1 MFVKSAVLYMTLFLV
16 VPAFAQNVNSG
27 NRCEVR
33 AVDGS
38 VSVYYGG
45 KARLTGGLPVL
56 QSGNSSVKRVSSSND
71 NIRFETSSKPI
82 DLRMETGKNG
92 DVVSMFL
99 SPNGNES
106 DSGNCFLG
114 VFFKHIPGFK
124 EGVALWRYG
133 GANCWTEPLK
143 VDRVDSLK
151 SFDIQFLYWKY
162 SDGVYGAAMPLS
174 GQGYRTTLG
183 QDKGSFGCKSVSY
196 FDGMNKE
203 NIPQMAIGFGRDP
216 YRLFAEVYREGL
228 GAIGK
233 SEDLVSNKTF
243 PKIFDGIGW
252 CSWNASV
259 YGRKL
264 NDSLLLN
271 AGKDFA
277 DAHFPMKW
285 FIIDDGWF
293 NDTKGELNSFH
304 PDSTRFPGGFKPVIE
319 KLKNKYHV
327 DHVGVWHA
335 INGYWNG
342 INPDS
347 PLGKQFKR
355 YLFYWPSDPKY
366 AAERH
371 YFVKPDSKGITEFYD
386 DFHKYLSSQ
395 GVSFVKVDNQE
406 VTQWLA
412 PGNFPIFTG
421 AEEIHKALNASV
433 AKYFHNTII
442 NCMGMTPDA
451 YLNFGST
458 SVARAEDDYG
468 PEYDTL
474 HTRNFWFKKAGQ
486 HVQQEIY
493 NCIYFSKM
501 VYPDFDEFESINPA
515 APMYV
520 IADAINNGP
529 AYITDKVGQH
539 DFRVL
544 RPLIYSDGTVLR
556 ADRAP
561 MPTEDCLFNVD
572 APKPFKAFS
581 LDGDAGLLGIWNCID
596 SNSVSGS
603 FKPSDVNGIKGDRFA
618 VYEYFGRTLKVAER
632 DQSIHFSLGGYGYRL
647 YYVIPLTDGNAV
659 IGLVNKYNAPAAVV
673 QSKVTAHEIVAVLR
687 QGGEFAAAVG
697 GMPASVKVNGKK
709 SAFIYRRH
717 LLTVHIP
724 HAENEG
730 RVKIEIKL

>member
-1 MFVKSAVLYMTLFLV
+1 MFVKSAVLCITLFFV
-16 VPAFAQNVNSG
+16 VPAFGQNRNSG
-27 NRCEVR
+27 SRCEVR
-33 AVDGS
+33 VVDGS
-38 VSVYYGG
+38 VNIYYGG

-56 QSGNSSVKRVSSSND
+56 QLGNSTVKNVSSAAGK
-71 NIRFETSSKPI
+71 IRFETSSKPI
-82 DLRMETGKNG
+82 DLRTKTGG
-92 DVVSMFL
+92 DGNVVSLFL

-114 VFFKHIPGFK
+114 LFFRHVPGFK

-143 VDRVDSLK
+143 IDSVGNLK
-151 SFDIQFLYWKY
+151 SFDIQFFYWRY
-162 SDGVYGAAMPLS
+162 SDGVYGVFMPLS
-174 GQGYRTTLG
+174 GRGYRTTLG
-183 QDKGSFGCKSVSY
+183 KNNGSFGCKSVSY

-203 NIPQMAIGFGRDP
+203 NIPQMAIGFGRNP
-216 YRLFAEVYREGL
+216 YKLFAEVYREGL
-228 GAIGK
+228 ASIGK
-233 SEDLVSNKTF
+233 SEDLVANKTF
-243 PKIFDGIGW
+243 PKIFDDIGW

-264 NDSLLLN
+264 SDSLLLN
-271 AGKDFA
+271 AAKDFA

-293 NDTKGELNSFH
+293 NDTKGELNSFQ
-304 PDSTRFPGGFKPVIE
+304 PDSTRFPGGFKPVID
-319 KLKNKYHV
+319 KLKREYHI

-347 PLGKQFKR
+347 PLGKEFKR
-355 YLFYWPSDPKY
+355 YLFFWPSDPKY

-371 YFVKPDSKGITEFYD
+371 YFVKPDSKGITKFYE
-386 DFHKYLSSQ
+386 DFHKYLSGQ

-474 HTRNFWFKKAGQ
+474 HTRNFWFQKAGQ
-486 HVQQEIY
+486 HVLQEIY
-493 NCIYFSKM
+493 NSIYFSKM

-515 APMYV
+515 APMYA

-529 AYITDKVGQH
+529 SYITDKVGQH
-539 DFRVL
+539 DFSVL
-544 RPLIYSDGTVLR
+544 TPLVYSDGTLLR
-556 ADRAP
+556 AVTAP

-581 LDGDAGLLGIWNCID
+581 MDVHAGLLAIWNCVD
-596 SNSVSGS
+596 SNIVSGS

-618 VYEYFGRTLKVAER
+618 VYEYFGKSLTIAGR
-632 DQSIHFSLGGYGYRL
+632 DESIRFSLGAYGYKL
-647 YYVIPLTDGNAV
+647 YYVVPLTDGNGV

-673 QSKVTAHEIVAVLR
+673 QSVVTSHEVVAVLR
-687 QGGEFAAAVG
+687 QGGEFAAALT
-697 GMPASVKVNGKK
+697 GMPASVKVNGKN
-709 SAFIYRRH
+709 SAFIYNHH

-724 HAENEG
+724 
-730 RVKIEIKL
+730 V